1 MISQYIP
8 VYHGIS
14 QYVQVVN
21 RKTMWMI
28 SLDLS
33 WTSWTYVFRCFL
45 MSHVHHK
52 YRDMSRGIYWGQRQ
66 VFVLL
71 KLPGEDPSDIAEV
84 GLCRRT
90 SGVVLL
96 IKEWNTWDLKRDS
109 SVASGCFWIFWCSEL
124 NCFTLCICW
133 SFPKVWSSAAR
144 NHHRTLHCRI
154 RKACMSLDG
163 WPNTTCFYLLSEIMF
178 WPCHLISS
186 PCSPFLPFS
195 RWQRR
200 QQRFLRLD
208 CTIHVV
214 IATSQSLVSGFI
226 LGTKG
231 ISRWTPLL
239 IDDLVPLK
247 PPFNH

>member
-1 MISQYIP
+1 MKHLRLEAWLICSF
-8 VYHGIS
+8 
-14 QYVQVVN
+14 
-21 RKTMWMI
+21 WML
-28 SLDLS
+28 LD
-33 WTSWTYVFRCFL
+33 
-45 MSHVHHK
+45 
-52 YRDMSRGIYWGQRQ
+52 
-66 VFVLL
+66 
-71 KLPGEDPSDIAEV
+71 
-84 GLCRRT
+84 
-90 SGVVLL
+90 
-96 IKEWNTWDLKRDS
+96 
-109 SVASGCFWIFWCSEL
+109 FWCSEL

-226 LGTKG
+226 LGTKVG
-231 ISRWTPLL
+231 NIKMNPPVDRWFGPIKTS
-239 IDDLVPLK
+239 I
-247 PPFNH
+247 